1 MNRPRKVEIDQG
13 GKSGMEQLKTA
24 LNVLPPSEHPG
35 EEVYYEIL
43 CDFGIALVEYRR
55 KHHMKQ
61 EDLAQMLHVSQA
73 MVSKYENG
81 TFNLSLRTMC
91 DICAQIGYQLQ
102 VSIAGGASSNEEP
115 KEM

>member
-1 MNRPRKVEIDQG
+1 
-13 GKSGMEQLKTA
+13 MEQLKTA

-115 KEM
+115 KDM